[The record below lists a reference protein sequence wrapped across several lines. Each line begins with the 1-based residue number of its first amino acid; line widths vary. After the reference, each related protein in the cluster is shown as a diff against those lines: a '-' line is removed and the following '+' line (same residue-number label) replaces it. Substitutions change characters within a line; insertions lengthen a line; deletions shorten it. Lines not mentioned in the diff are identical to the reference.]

1 MAISIS
7 DRVLTTTEEKYVPVS
22 IDTIL
27 NGNSFLSR
35 IFMRE
40 TKNWS
45 GRVIQIP
52 MQYQAPTTGGN
63 FVGVETFDTALSNT
77 RVRQTFEDKGYY
89 QSVVLSG
96 REVSKNKTD
105 AEVLDLIKLTMEEA
119 NNAMIDG
126 MGDQFYGTGAGDTFQ
141 GLGKIVDDG
150 TNSSTYGDL
159 SRTTYT
165 SLNSTVQAAAGGV
178 LSLGLLATIF
188 RAASSSGSAKQSVTS
203 LLLTETIFDLYESL
217 LTPTVRNNIETYG
230 KPVVTAF
237 SKPGTTIKEST
248 SLREGT
254 QGFEVLT
261 WRGRPVIADEKAPS
275 GVIFAL
281 NENYLHWYSLKGY
294 GLESYQVGS
303 SQVDSVYSDMS
314 KKTYPIQWKK
324 LQMPDNQYSLVGQF
338 ITLGNVI
345 SGNTRRHAKATGVTT
360 V

>member
-22 IDTIL
+22 IDGIL

-52 MQYQAPTTGGN
+52 LQFQKPTTGGN
-63 FVGVETFDTALSNT
+63 FSGVQEFDTSLSNT
-77 RVRQTFEDKGYY
+77 RTRQTFEDKGYY

-96 REVSKNKTD
+96 REISKNKTD

-119 NNAMIDG
+119 NNAMADG
-126 MGDQFYGTGAGDTFQ
+126 MGDQFYGTGSGDSFQ
-141 GLGKIVDDG
+141 GLGAIVDDG
-150 TNSSTYGDL
+150 TNTSTYGDL
-159 SRTTYT
+159 PRTTYT
-165 SLNSTVQAAAGGV
+165 ALNSTVQAAAGGA
-178 LSLGLLATIF
+178 LSLGLIATIF
-188 RAASSSGSAKQSVTS
+188 RAASAAGSARQSVTA
-203 LLLTETIFDLYESL
+203 LLTTETIFDLYESL
-217 LTPTVRNNIETYG
+217 LTPTVRSNIETYG
-230 KPVVTAF
+230 KPVVTPF

-261 WRGRPVIADEKAPS
+261 WRGRPFIADEKAPS
-275 GVIFAL
+275 GVIHAL

-294 GLESYQVGS
+294 GLESYSVGS
-303 SQVDSVYSDMS
+303 SQVDGVYSDLS
-314 KKTYPIQWKK
+314 NKNYPIQWKK
-324 LQMPDNQYSLVGQF
+324 LQMPDNQYSLVGQY
-338 ITLGNVI
+338 IALGNII
-345 SGNTRRHAKATGVTT
+345 SGSTRRHSKATGVTT